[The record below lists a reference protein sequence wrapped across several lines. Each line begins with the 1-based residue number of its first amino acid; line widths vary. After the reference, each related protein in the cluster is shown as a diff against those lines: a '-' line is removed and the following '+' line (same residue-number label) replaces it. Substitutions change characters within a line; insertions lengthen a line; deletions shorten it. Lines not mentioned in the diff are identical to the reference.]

1 MGHLAHFKKIA
12 AGIGIVGA
20 LTAVTVMPAL
30 ADSAGVAQEITPG
43 TLDVTIP
50 ADVSF
55 ASDGAST
62 AYSHTGHTVT
72 SDMFQIAIDDSTGSK
87 DGWNVTMAASALTA
101 GTETIAATNIALA
114 SIGDTT
120 LVAGQDAT
128 NITEP
133 TVANTALDSAKIVAN
148 APVNEGQG
156 SYTLDTTIEIN
167 IPAYQPAGAYSGTI
181 TVDVTTGP
189 SGV

>member
-1 MGHLAHFKKIA
+1 MGHLAHLKKIA
-12 AGIGIVGA
+12 AGLGVVTA
-20 LTAVTVMPAL
+20 LTAVTIMPAL
-30 ADSAGVAQEITPG
+30 ADNAGVAQEITAG

-50 ADVSF
+50 ANVPF
-55 ASDGAST
+55 ASAT
-62 AYSHTGHTVT
+62 VPYSHTAHTVT
-72 SDMFQIAIDDSTGSK
+72 SDTFQIAIDDSTGSG
-87 DGWNVTMAASALTA
+87 DGWNVTMATSALTA
-101 GTETIAATNIALA
+101 GAETIAASNIALA

-120 LVAGQDAT
+120 LEAGQDAT

-133 TVANTALDSAKIVAN
+133 TAPDTALDSARVIAN

-189 SGV
+189 SV